1 MAELHPEP
9 PPLDPTLLRGELQRL
24 RGEYDSLKAAAEEA
38 AACPGLEVAG
48 VDVRLHDLRLERL
61 ALKALLDRYR
71 ERPPKVDAG
80 LQPSAES
87 IGGLSVQSVL
97 SGYLSYIVHSE
108 EELAERYESEIDQ
121 FLGREELSEELRQ
134 LQEENALLAYHAAC
148 DDEAS
153 PAPTPSASAR
163 TPRTTVGSAQR
174 RSARQVKEQAKEVR
188 QCEAQLMALRRR
200 TRVNEW
206 YLVPGFEVWCV
217 VGWEDAQLKTQLQ
230 ETGKLL
236 QGRESCLKDLK
247 ERIDQAHADRRRLS
261 GERVRTQQ
269 TLETERQ
276 ELVQLHQEALS
287 LREACYLPAQLKKK
301 SSMLTK
307 FLDQE
312 GGRLQ
317 LEKHLRASSAVQQLY
332 RRVGSEAPEATA
344 LAGRVKA
351 DMEAAC
357 QKVQDSA
364 GWMCCVSGRIW
375 C

>member
-1 MAELHPEP
+1 MAPWFTGLSELFVKLPLPKLLLVQHLEHLDARLEAAHMQGRFRLEVIPHAGHYIHEDRPEEVAEAIAKF
-9 PPLDPTLLRGELQRL
+9 LLQLKQQELETASRAYTGSEAAYAKIMEGRASPSSSPSSNPKRQRLQRL
-24 RGEYDSLKAAAEEA
+24 RGEYDSLKAAAEEEEA
-38 AACPGLEVAG
+38 ADE
-48 VDVRLHDLRLERL
+48 VRLHDLRLERL

-71 ERPPKVDAG
+71 ERPPK
-80 LQPSAES
+80 
-87 IGGLSVQSVL
+87 
-97 SGYLSYIVHSE
+97 

-121 FLGREELSEELRQ
+121 LSEELRQ

-174 RSARQVKEQAKEVR
+174 RSARQAGAAVGAVRVGPGRASPVQVKEQAKEVR

-206 YLVPGFEVWCV
+206 YL
-217 VGWEDAQLKTQLQ
+217 AQLKTQLQ

-276 ELVQLHQEALS
+276 ET
-287 LREACYLPAQLKKK
+287 P
-301 SSMLTK
+301 
-307 FLDQE
+307 
-312 GGRLQ
+312 GRL
-317 LEKHLRASSAVQQLY
+317 LVE
-332 RRVGSEAPEATA
+332 RV
-344 LAGRVKA
+344 
-351 DMEAAC
+351 
-357 QKVQDSA
+357 
-364 GWMCCVSGRIW
+364 
-375 C
+375 

>member
-24 RGEYDSLKAAAEEA
+24 RGEYDSLKAAAEEEEA
-38 AACPGLEVAG
+38 ADE
-48 VDVRLHDLRLERL
+48 VRLHDLRLERL

-71 ERPPKVDAG
+71 ERPPKV
-80 LQPSAES
+80 
-87 IGGLSVQSVL
+87 
-97 SGYLSYIVHSE
+97 

-121 FLGREELSEELRQ
+121 LSEELRQ
-134 LQEENALLAYHAAC
+134 LQEENALLAYHAPWALGVGVLESDLLALGQTRGAGKEFGTRWSKVTQAAC

-206 YLVPGFEVWCV
+206 YL
-217 VGWEDAQLKTQLQ
+217 AQLKTQLQ

-357 QKVQDSA
+357 QKVQELHSQHQRLLQYLHLNLA
-364 GWMCCVSGRIW
+364 RNAFSPRTNGGSYFAK
-375 C
+375 

>member
-24 RGEYDSLKAAAEEA
+24 RGEYDSLKAAAEEEEA
-38 AACPGLEVAG
+38 ADE
-48 VDVRLHDLRLERL
+48 VRLHDLRLERL

-71 ERPPKVDAG
+71 ERPPKV
-80 LQPSAES
+80 
-87 IGGLSVQSVL
+87 
-97 SGYLSYIVHSE
+97 

-121 FLGREELSEELRQ
+121 LSEELRQ

-206 YLVPGFEVWCV
+206 YL
-217 VGWEDAQLKTQLQ
+217 AQLKTQLQ

-357 QKVQDSA
+357 QKVQELHSQHQRLLQYLHLNLA
-364 GWMCCVSGRIW
+364 RNAFSPRTNGGSYFAK
-375 C
+375 